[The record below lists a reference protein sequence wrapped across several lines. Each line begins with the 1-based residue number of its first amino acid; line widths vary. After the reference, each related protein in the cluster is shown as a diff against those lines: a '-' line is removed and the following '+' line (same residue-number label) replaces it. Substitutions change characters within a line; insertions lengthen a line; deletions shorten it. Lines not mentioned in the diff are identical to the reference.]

1 MYMKI
6 KNLDSKVLLIL
17 QIIIVGSLV
26 YSFSNSLREFS
37 DEIVSLS
44 SNISFWNNNLE
55 FKANSGEY
63 SSYNPKLTSG
73 PISAIGSSL
82 GWNFTSNLNELRIFN
97 FIYVYIVQLLFCFVI
112 SIKYKFDFTK
122 LLIICGFVLTSIP
135 WWYGTLYSLGEMISA
150 ILFFNSAILFNYYR
164 KTSLVFMSIAIFF
177 GKFILII
184 CFFGFYFS
192 VFINEKKFS
201 KALKDAIYFLTPLF
215 FWIILVLSKSDFSLL
230 SYFTRFYYVYFQQT
244 DLTGT
249 LNLAPTNII
258 ENLTTSEVSSWNIS
272 VVLRVLICPIFAGVI
287 LIRHKIF
294 SEMIDKHL
302 FFSMLSIY
310 LYFWLLNPKKSVI
323 YSQNFLY
330 LILLVTLIS
339 LFFTDLKNNIFLYS
353 LHFFVIA
360 IFMSSTHLFIILLIF
375 LIFTLLTQINRKNL
389 QRLLLFFLI
398 ISQANLFSESL
409 NQEKYEF
416 TIDECIASFSI
427 NFCNSDGYK

>member
-1 MYMKI
+1 M
-6 KNLDSKVLLIL
+6 
-17 QIIIVGSLV
+17 
-26 YSFSNSLREFS
+26 
-37 DEIVSLS
+37 
-44 SNISFWNNNLE
+44 
-55 FKANSGEY
+55 
-63 SSYNPKLTSG
+63 
-73 PISAIGSSL
+73 
-82 GWNFTSNLNELRIFN
+82 
-97 FIYVYIVQLLFCFVI
+97 
-112 SIKYKFDFTK
+112 
-122 LLIICGFVLTSIP
+122 
-135 WWYGTLYSLGEMISA
+135 
-150 ILFFNSAILFNYYR
+150 
-164 KTSLVFMSIAIFF
+164 
-177 GKFILII
+177 
-184 CFFGFYFS
+184 
-192 VFINEKKFS
+192 
-201 KALKDAIYFLTPLF
+201 YFLTPLF

-272 VVLRVLICPIFAGVI
+272 VVLRVLICPIFAGLI

-310 LYFWLLNPKKSVI
+310 LYYWLLNPKKSVI

-330 LILLVTLIS
+330 LILLVTLVS

-375 LIFTLLTQINRKNL
+375 FVLTLLTQINKKNL

-398 ISQANLFSESL
+398 ISQANSYSESL

-416 TIDECIASFSI
+416 IIVECIASFST